1 MALYEKKWWQRLFR
15 KKESAER
22 VDVLKDIGAMKEF
35 LRDVKS
41 DAELVSTLVEQLEEL
56 EKERQVGTEKVIQIN
71 LEAQSG
77 IIDKLTEN
85 YTFMQDDMD
94 INASR
99 LRTIANEWLK
109 QAQKAG
115 LSDLVRK
122 KKTDS
127 RWKWI

>member
-15 KKESAER
+15 KKEPAER